1 MSSIDLLGTMNE
13 KISYFYSKCISV
25 PNVDQSF

>member
-13 KISYFYSKCISV
+13 KISHFYSKCISV